1 MTIKILCSLDFPRLL
16 KWWMKFL
23 TLVISDHHGRKSMK
37 SNRNIK
43 QTKAYNFNPFFWQK
57 LCNHDFR
64 IPDLTNHYKDPG
76 NLTRLYQITMV
87 ESNHSPTTLVTPW
100 HGSRHR
106 SALEGAEE
114 RRKELQ
120 HSQRRAWPL
129 RGEKNRKQNTKN
141 RHLGYP
147 KQPWLNG
154 WKWWNKWMFW
164 WNNHFVSGWKWWFP
178 TIFYVM
184 IWNHPI
190 IETTV

>member
-76 NLTRLYQITMV
+76 NLTQLPQITMV
-87 ESNHSPTTLVTPW
+87 ESNHSPTTPATWHRDTDPGIARPW
-100 HGSRHR
+100 KVLRNDGRSYNILRGVHR
-106 SALEGAEE
+106 
-114 RRKELQ
+114 RY
-120 HSQRRAWPL
+120 
-129 RGEKNRKQNTKN
+129 GEKNGKQNTKKN

-147 KQPWLNG
+147 KANHVWMDGNGEKNICLVKQP
-154 WKWWNKWMFW
+154 F
-164 WNNHFVSGWKWWFP
+164 F
-178 TIFYVM
+178 
-184 IWNHPI
+184 
-190 IETTV
+190 